1 MLQVRG
7 LTMRYPNGK
16 LALVDFDLSIEA
28 GEVVVVLGGNGSGKT
43 TLLRCISRTLCPT
56 AGEIWLNDTNLA
68 ALSGERLRQ
77 ARLPL
82 AMIWQH
88 ASLVRRRSVLS
99 NVASGALGRYG
110 GLWTALGG
118 LPAVECDAAYDY
130 LNAVGLAALAG
141 QRAGTLSGGQA
152 QRVAIARA
160 LAQRPQVLLADEPR
174 PRSSRRHHAPGAP
187 PCDARAPRRVVRIAP
202 GRAGLWLC
210 RPRRRHSRRQDR
222 FRSVVCRAAARCGAS
237 ALSRRGRLYLEAA
250 GPQLVE
256 RSWTEAL
263 GLALRLVLVL
273 ALVAIVVQAAIVVRA
288 RPQDLI
294 TGAYGMADIVRRA
307 MPPDFSKIDMVW
319 WPALETIDL
328 GIFGTLGGVIMALPL
343 AILAATNV
351 TPSRYLYYAARGVIG
366 FARAVPDLVWALLFV
381 TAVGLGPFPGAL
393 ALSVH
398 SIGMLGR
405 LFAETIEHMDMAP
418 IDALTLTGARR
429 VQVFTHGIIP
439 SILPSLLGI
448 ALYRL
453 DENIRSSL
461 VLGFVGAGGIG
472 FELLS
477 AMSLFQYQLVSLLLI
492 VTFVIVIAAE
502 RLSALLRARLG

>member
-118 LPAVECDAAYDY
+118 LPAVECEAAYDY

-160 LAQRPQVLLADEPR
+160 LAQRPQVLLADEPVASLDPEAADDIMR
-174 PRSSRRHHAPGAP
+174 LVRHLATHERLAVLCVLHQVELAYGYA
-187 PCDARAPRRVVRIAP
+187 DRVVGIRDGRIAFD
-202 GRAGLWLC
+202 RSCAEL
-210 RPRRRHSRRQDR
+210 PRDAVRQ
-222 FRSVVCRAAARCGAS
+222 
-237 ALSRRGRLYLEAA
+237 LYLGEAA
-250 GPQLVE
+250 
-256 RSWTEAL
+256 
-263 GLALRLVLVL
+263 
-273 ALVAIVVQAAIVVRA
+273 
-288 RPQDLI
+288 
-294 TGAYGMADIVRRA
+294 
-307 MPPDFSKIDMVW
+307 
-319 WPALETIDL
+319 
-328 GIFGTLGGVIMALPL
+328 
-343 AILAATNV
+343 
-351 TPSRYLYYAARGVIG
+351 
-366 FARAVPDLVWALLFV
+366 
-381 TAVGLGPFPGAL
+381 
-393 ALSVH
+393 
-398 SIGMLGR
+398 
-405 LFAETIEHMDMAP
+405 
-418 IDALTLTGARR
+418 
-429 VQVFTHGIIP
+429 
-439 SILPSLLGI
+439 
-448 ALYRL
+448 
-453 DENIRSSL
+453 
-461 VLGFVGAGGIG
+461 
-472 FELLS
+472 
-477 AMSLFQYQLVSLLLI
+477 
-492 VTFVIVIAAE
+492 
-502 RLSALLRARLG
+502 